1 MSSTRLISKNLS
13 QPPLAIFTLMAIFPP
28 SLFNEFL
35 VNFDVKGPIPWSL
48 TLKVYQLKSYEF
60 QNQKLKMFG
69 LNLKDV
75 RKNEKIIYRR

>member
-13 QPPLAIFTLMAIFPP
+13 QPPLAFFTLMAIFPP

-35 VNFDVKGPIPWSL
+35 FNFSVKGPIRWSL
-48 TLKVYQLKSYEF
+48 TSKVHQLKSYEC

-75 RKNEKIIYRR
+75 RKNEKII